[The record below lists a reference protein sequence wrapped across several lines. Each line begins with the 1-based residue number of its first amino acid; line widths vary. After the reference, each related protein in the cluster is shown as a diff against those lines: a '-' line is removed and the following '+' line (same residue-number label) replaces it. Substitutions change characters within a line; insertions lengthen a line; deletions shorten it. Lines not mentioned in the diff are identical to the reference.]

1 MSTSLS
7 YKRMMKQILFLTC
20 IAIFSGGCLGTK
32 KDEAMKT
39 ENQETVPIKTEKTQ
53 IAILGGGCFWC
64 TEAVFELLEGVESV
78 VSGYAGG
85 ANPNPTYEQICTGNS
100 GHAEVIKISFN
111 PSKISYEQLLET
123 FGECH
128 DPTTLNRQGADT
140 GTQYRSTIMY
150 VNEEQKKWAEAWK
163 SKLGSEL
170 ADPVVTEIVASPVF
184 YPAEEYHQDY
194 FRRNPNQGYCAFI
207 IRPKLKKL
215 KLGDDAQDQ

>member
-1 MSTSLS
+1 
-7 YKRMMKQILFLTC
+7 MKQFIFLTF

-39 ENQETVPIKTEKTQ
+39 EKQETASIKTEKNQ
-53 IAILGGGCFWC
+53 VAILGGGCFWC
-64 TEAVFELLEGVESV
+64 TEAVFELLEGVDSV

-85 ANPNPTYEQICTGNS
+85 ANPNPTYEQICTGAT

-111 PSKISYEQLLET
+111 PSEISYDQLLET

-150 VNEEQKKWAEAWK
+150 VDEDQKLMAEAWK
-163 SKLGSEL
+163 KKLGSKL
-170 ADPVVTEIVASPVF
+170 ADPVVTEIVPSPVF
-184 YPAEEYHQDY
+184 YPAEDYHQDY
-194 FRRNPNQGYCAFI
+194 FRRNPNQGYCTFV

-215 KLGDDAQDQ
+215 KLEDKVLDQ

>member
-1 MSTSLS
+1 
-7 YKRMMKQILFLTC
+7 MKQILFLTC

>member
-1 MSTSLS
+1 MSTGLS
-7 YKRMMKQILFLTC
+7 YKRSMKQILFLTC

-85 ANPNPTYEQICTGNS
+85 ANPNPTYEQICTGNT
-100 GHAEVIKISFN
+100 GHAEVIKILFN
-111 PSKISYEQLLET
+111 PAKTSYEQLLVT

-150 VNEEQKKWAEAWK
+150 VNDDQKQLAEAWK

-170 ADPVVTEIVASPVF
+170 EDPVVTEIVASPVF
-184 YPAEEYHQDY
+184 YPAEDYHQDY
-194 FRRNPNQGYCAFI
+194 FRRNPNQGYCAFV

-215 KLGDDAQDQ
+215 KLGEDAKEQ

>member
-1 MSTSLS
+1 
-7 YKRMMKQILFLTC
+7 MKQFLFLTF

-39 ENQETVPIKTEKTQ
+39 EKQETVPIKTEKNQ
-53 IAILGGGCFWC
+53 VAILGGGCFWC
-64 TEAVFELLEGVESV
+64 TEAVFELLEGVDSV

-85 ANPNPTYEQICTGNS
+85 ANPNPTYEQICTGTT

-111 PSKISYEQLLET
+111 PSEISYEQLLET

-150 VNEEQKKWAEAWK
+150 VDEDQKLMAEAWK
-163 SKLGSEL
+163 KKLGSIL
-170 ADPVVTEIVASPVF
+170 ADPVVTEIVPSPVF
-184 YPAEEYHQDY
+184 YPAEDYHQDY
-194 FRRNPNQGYCAFI
+194 FRRNPNQGYCTFV

-215 KLGDDAQDQ
+215 KLEDKVLDQ

>member
-1 MSTSLS
+1 
-7 YKRMMKQILFLTC
+7 MKQFLFLTF

-39 ENQETVPIKTEKTQ
+39 EKQETVPIKTEKNQ
-53 IAILGGGCFWC
+53 VAILGGGCFWC
-64 TEAVFELLEGVESV
+64 TEAVFELLEGVDSV

-85 ANPNPTYEQICTGNS
+85 ANPNPTYEQICTGTT

-111 PSKISYEQLLET
+111 PSEISYDQLLET

-150 VNEEQKKWAEAWK
+150 VDEDQKLMAEAWK
-163 SKLGSEL
+163 KKLGSKL
-170 ADPVVTEIVASPVF
+170 ADPVVTEIVPSPVF

-194 FRRNPNQGYCAFI
+194 FRRNPNQGYCTFV

-215 KLGDDAQDQ
+215 KLEDKVLDQ

>member
-1 MSTSLS
+1 
-7 YKRMMKQILFLTC
+7 MKQFLFLTI

-39 ENQETVPIKTEKTQ
+39 EKQETVAIKTEKNQ
-53 IAILGGGCFWC
+53 VAILGGGCFWC
-64 TEAVFELLEGVESV
+64 TEAVFELLEGVDSV

-85 ANPNPTYEQICTGNS
+85 ANPNPTYEQICTGTT

-111 PSKISYEQLLET
+111 PSEISYDQLLET

-150 VNEEQKKWAEAWK
+150 VDEDQKLMAEAWK
-163 SKLGSEL
+163 KKLGSKL
-170 ADPVVTEIVASPVF
+170 ADPVVTEIVPSPVF
-184 YPAEEYHQDY
+184 YPAEDYHQDY
-194 FRRNPNQGYCAFI
+194 FRRNPNQGYCTFV

-215 KLGDDAQDQ
+215 KLEDKVLDQ

>member
-1 MSTSLS
+1 
-7 YKRMMKQILFLTC
+7 MKHSLFLIC

-32 KDEAMKT
+32 KDEVMKT
-39 ENQETVPIKTEKTQ
+39 ENQETVPIITEQEAVPIKKDKTQ

-64 TEAVFELLEGVESV
+64 TEAVFELIEGVESV

-111 PSKISYEQLLET
+111 PAKTSYERLLAM

-150 VNEEQKKWAEAWK
+150 LNEKQKQLAEAWK
-163 SKLGSEL
+163 TKLGSEL
-170 ADPVVTEIVASPVF
+170 EDPVVTEIVASPVF
-184 YPAEEYHQDY
+184 YPAEDYHQDY
-194 FRRNPNQGYCAFI
+194 FRRNPNQGYCAFV

-215 KLGDDAQDQ
+215 KLGDGLGEQ

>member
-1 MSTSLS
+1 
-7 YKRMMKQILFLTC
+7 MMKQILFLTC

-111 PSKISYEQLLET
+111 SSKISYEQLLET

>member
-1 MSTSLS
+1 
-7 YKRMMKQILFLTC
+7 MKQFLFLTFL
-20 IAIFSGGCLGTK
+20 AIFSGGCLGTK

-39 ENQETVPIKTEKTQ
+39 EKQETVPIKTEKNQ
-53 IAILGGGCFWC
+53 VAILGGGCFWC
-64 TEAVFELLEGVESV
+64 TEAVFELLEGVDSV

-85 ANPNPTYEQICTGNS
+85 ANPNPTYEQICTGTT

-111 PSKISYEQLLET
+111 PSEISYEQLLET

-150 VNEEQKKWAEAWK
+150 VDEDQKLMAEAWK
-163 SKLGSEL
+163 KKLGSIL
-170 ADPVVTEIVASPVF
+170 ADPVVTEIVPSPVF
-184 YPAEEYHQDY
+184 YPAEDYHQDY
-194 FRRNPNQGYCAFI
+194 FRRNPNQGYCTFV

-215 KLGDDAQDQ
+215 KLEDKVLDQ

>member
-1 MSTSLS
+1 
-7 YKRMMKQILFLTC
+7 MMKQFLFLTF

-39 ENQETVPIKTEKTQ
+39 EKQETVPIKTEKNQ
-53 IAILGGGCFWC
+53 VAILGGGCFWC
-64 TEAVFELLEGVESV
+64 TEAVFELLEGVDSV

-85 ANPNPTYEQICTGNS
+85 ANPNPTYEQICTGTT

-111 PSKISYEQLLET
+111 PSEISYDQLLET

-150 VNEEQKKWAEAWK
+150 VDEDQKLMAEAWK
-163 SKLGSEL
+163 KKLGSKL

-184 YPAEEYHQDY
+184 YPAEDYHQDY
-194 FRRNPNQGYCAFI
+194 FRRNPNQGYCAFV

-215 KLGDDAQDQ
+215 KLGDDAKDQ

>member
-1 MSTSLS
+1 
-7 YKRMMKQILFLTC
+7 MMKPFLFLTF

-39 ENQETVPIKTEKTQ
+39 EKQETVAIKTEKNQ
-53 IAILGGGCFWC
+53 VAILGGGCFWC
-64 TEAVFELLEGVESV
+64 TEAVFELLEGVDSV

-85 ANPNPTYEQICTGNS
+85 ANPNPTYEQICTGAT

-111 PSKISYEQLLET
+111 PSEISYDQLLET

-150 VNEEQKKWAEAWK
+150 VDEDQRLMAEAWK
-163 SKLGSEL
+163 KKLGSKL
-170 ADPVVTEIVASPVF
+170 ADPVVTEIVPSPVF
-184 YPAEEYHQDY
+184 YPAEDYHQDY
-194 FRRNPNQGYCAFI
+194 FRRNPNQGYCTFV

-215 KLGDDAQDQ
+215 KLGDDAKDQ

>member
-7 YKRMMKQILFLTC
+7 YKRMMKQFLFLTF

-39 ENQETVPIKTEKTQ
+39 EKQETVAIKTEKNQ
-53 IAILGGGCFWC
+53 VAILGGGCFWC
-64 TEAVFELLEGVESV
+64 TEAVFELLEGVDSV

-85 ANPNPTYEQICTGNS
+85 ANPNPTYEQICTGTT

-111 PSKISYEQLLET
+111 PSEISYDQLLET

-150 VNEEQKKWAEAWK
+150 VDEDQKLMAEAWK
-163 SKLGSEL
+163 KKLGSKL
-170 ADPVVTEIVASPVF
+170 ADPVVTEIVPSPVF
-184 YPAEEYHQDY
+184 YPAEDYHQDY
-194 FRRNPNQGYCAFI
+194 FRRNPNQGYCTFV

-215 KLGDDAQDQ
+215 KLEDKVLDQ

>member
-1 MSTSLS
+1 
-7 YKRMMKQILFLTC
+7 MKQFLFLTF

-39 ENQETVPIKTEKTQ
+39 EKQETVPIKTEKNQ
-53 IAILGGGCFWC
+53 VAILGGGCFWC
-64 TEAVFELLEGVESV
+64 TEAVFELLEGVDSV

-85 ANPNPTYEQICTGNS
+85 ANPNPTYEQICTGTT

-111 PSKISYEQLLET
+111 PSEISYEQLLET

-150 VNEEQKKWAEAWK
+150 VDEDQKLMAEAWK
-163 SKLGSEL
+163 KKLGSIL
-170 ADPVVTEIVASPVF
+170 ADPVVTEIVPSPVF
-184 YPAEEYHQDY
+184 YPAEDYHQDY
-194 FRRNPNQGYCAFI
+194 FRRNPNQGYCTFV

-215 KLGDDAQDQ
+215 KLGDAVKDQ

>member
-1 MSTSLS
+1 
-7 YKRMMKQILFLTC
+7 MKQFLFLTI

-39 ENQETVPIKTEKTQ
+39 EKQETVAIKTEKNQ
-53 IAILGGGCFWC
+53 VAILGGGCFWC

-85 ANPNPTYEQICTGNS
+85 ANPNPTYEQICTGTT

-111 PSKISYEQLLET
+111 PSEISYDQLLET

-150 VNEEQKKWAEAWK
+150 VDEDQKLMAEAWK
-163 SKLGSEL
+163 KKLGSKL
-170 ADPVVTEIVASPVF
+170 ADPVVTEIVPSPVF
-184 YPAEEYHQDY
+184 YPAEDYHQDY
-194 FRRNPNQGYCAFI
+194 FRRNPNQGYCTFV

-215 KLGDDAQDQ
+215 NLEDKVQD

>member
-7 YKRMMKQILFLTC
+7 YKRKMKQFLFLTF

-39 ENQETVPIKTEKTQ
+39 EKQETVPIKTEKNQ
-53 IAILGGGCFWC
+53 VAILGGGCFWC
-64 TEAVFELLEGVESV
+64 TEAVFELLEGVDSV

-85 ANPNPTYEQICTGNS
+85 ANPNPTYEQICTGAT

-111 PSKISYEQLLET
+111 PSEISYDQLLET

-150 VNEEQKKWAEAWK
+150 VDEDQKLVAEAWK
-163 SKLGSEL
+163 KKLGSKL
-170 ADPVVTEIVASPVF
+170 ADPVVTEIVPSPVF
-184 YPAEEYHQDY
+184 YPAEDYHQDY
-194 FRRNPNQGYCAFI
+194 FRRNPNQGYCTFV

-215 KLGDDAQDQ
+215 KLEDKVLDQ

>member
-1 MSTSLS
+1 
-7 YKRMMKQILFLTC
+7 MMKQILFLTC

-39 ENQETVPIKTEKTQ
+39 EKQETVPIKTEKNQ
-53 IAILGGGCFWC
+53 VAILGGGCFWC
-64 TEAVFELLEGVESV
+64 TEAVFELLEGVDSV

-85 ANPNPTYEQICTGNS
+85 ANPNPTYEQICTGTT

-111 PSKISYEQLLET
+111 PSEISYEQLLET

-150 VNEEQKKWAEAWK
+150 VDEDQKLMAEAWK
-163 SKLGSEL
+163 KKLGSIL
-170 ADPVVTEIVASPVF
+170 ADPVVTEIVPSPVF
-184 YPAEEYHQDY
+184 YPAEDYHQDY
-194 FRRNPNQGYCAFI
+194 FRRNPNQGYCTFV

-215 KLGDDAQDQ
+215 KLEDKVLDQ

>member
-7 YKRMMKQILFLTC
+7 YKRMMKQFLFLTF

-39 ENQETVPIKTEKTQ
+39 EKQETVPIKTEKNQ
-53 IAILGGGCFWC
+53 VAILGGGCFWC
-64 TEAVFELLEGVESV
+64 TEAVFELLEGVDSV

-85 ANPNPTYEQICTGNS
+85 ANPNPTYEQICTGAT

-111 PSKISYEQLLET
+111 PSEISYDQLLET

-150 VNEEQKKWAEAWK
+150 VDEDQKLMAEAWK
-163 SKLGSEL
+163 KKLGSKL
-170 ADPVVTEIVASPVF
+170 ADPVVTEIVPSPVF
-184 YPAEEYHQDY
+184 YPAEDYHQDY
-194 FRRNPNQGYCAFI
+194 FRRNPNQGYCTFV

-215 KLGDDAQDQ
+215 KLEDKVLDQ

>member
-7 YKRMMKQILFLTC
+7 YKRMMKQFLFLTF

-39 ENQETVPIKTEKTQ
+39 EKQETVAIKTEKNQ
-53 IAILGGGCFWC
+53 VAILGGGCFWC
-64 TEAVFELLEGVESV
+64 TEAVFELLEGVDSV

-85 ANPNPTYEQICTGNS
+85 ANPNPTYEQICTGAT

-111 PSKISYEQLLET
+111 PSEISYDQLLET

-150 VNEEQKKWAEAWK
+150 VDEDQKLMAEAWK
-163 SKLGSEL
+163 KKLGSKL
-170 ADPVVTEIVASPVF
+170 ADPVVTEIVPSPVF
-184 YPAEEYHQDY
+184 YPAEDYHQDY
-194 FRRNPNQGYCAFI
+194 FRRNPNQGYCTFV

-215 KLGDDAQDQ
+215 KLEDKVQD

>member
-7 YKRMMKQILFLTC
+7 YKRKMKQFLFLTF

-39 ENQETVPIKTEKTQ
+39 EKQETVPIKTEKNQ
-53 IAILGGGCFWC
+53 VAILGGGCFWC
-64 TEAVFELLEGVESV
+64 TEAVFELLEGVDSV

-85 ANPNPTYEQICTGNS
+85 ANPNPTYEQICTGTT

-111 PSKISYEQLLET
+111 PSEISYEQLLET

-150 VNEEQKKWAEAWK
+150 VDEDQKLMAEAWK
-163 SKLGSEL
+163 KKLGSIL
-170 ADPVVTEIVASPVF
+170 ADPVVTEIVPSPVF
-184 YPAEEYHQDY
+184 YPAEDYHQDY
-194 FRRNPNQGYCAFI
+194 FRRNPNQGYCTFV

-215 KLGDDAQDQ
+215 KLEDKVLDQ

>member
-7 YKRMMKQILFLTC
+7 YKRKMKQFLFLTF

-39 ENQETVPIKTEKTQ
+39 EKQETVPIKTEKNQ
-53 IAILGGGCFWC
+53 VAILGGGCFWC
-64 TEAVFELLEGVESV
+64 TEAVFELLEGVDSV

-85 ANPNPTYEQICTGNS
+85 ANPNPTYEQICTGVT

-111 PSKISYEQLLET
+111 PSEISYEQLLET

-150 VNEEQKKWAEAWK
+150 VDEDQKLMAEAWK
-163 SKLGSEL
+163 KKLGSIL
-170 ADPVVTEIVASPVF
+170 ADPVVTEIVPSPVF
-184 YPAEEYHQDY
+184 YPAEDYHQDY
-194 FRRNPNQGYCAFI
+194 FRRNPNQGYCAFV

-215 KLGDDAQDQ
+215 KLGDDIKDQ

>member
-1 MSTSLS
+1 
-7 YKRMMKQILFLTC
+7 MMKQILFLTC

-150 VNEEQKKWAEAWK
+150 VNKEQKKWAEAWK

-170 ADPVVTEIVASPVF
+170 ADPVVTEIVSSPVF

>member
-1 MSTSLS
+1 
-7 YKRMMKQILFLTC
+7 MKQFLFLTF
-20 IAIFSGGCLGTK
+20 IAIFSIGCLGTK

-39 ENQETVPIKTEKTQ
+39 EKEETAPIKTEKNQ
-53 IAILGGGCFWC
+53 VAILGGGCFWC
-64 TEAVFELLEGVESV
+64 TEAVFELLEGVYSV

-85 ANPNPTYEQICTGNS
+85 ANPNPTYEQICTGAT

-111 PSKISYEQLLET
+111 PSEISYDQLLET

-150 VNEEQKKWAEAWK
+150 VDEDQKLMAEAWK
-163 SKLGSEL
+163 KKLGSKL
-170 ADPVVTEIVASPVF
+170 ADPVVTEIVPSPVF
-184 YPAEEYHQDY
+184 YPAEDYHQDY
-194 FRRNPNQGYCAFI
+194 FRRNPNQGYCTFV

-215 KLGDDAQDQ
+215 KLEDKVLDQ